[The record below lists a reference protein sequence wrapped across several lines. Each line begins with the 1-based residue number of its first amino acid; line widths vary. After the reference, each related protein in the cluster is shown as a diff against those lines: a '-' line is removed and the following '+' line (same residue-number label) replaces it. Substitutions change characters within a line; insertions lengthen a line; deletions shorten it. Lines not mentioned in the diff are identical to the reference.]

1 MSDTIKSE
9 SQHSVGQEQSAQ
21 HSEAHTEAQAG
32 SEHGVDAAAQHHA
45 SDAAHEHAANHG
57 GHHVDPN
64 SLPQEK
70 IFDHLLSELGDHHEL
85 SMAFQTAEVLPVI
98 VYDDQGLHFWKNP
111 EVMTEEGSYVMFHSE
126 AKETVRFNGQPV
138 KANKGQVILV
148 DGKPQTASFDFSIT
162 NLVVY
167 EWTAIVIM
175 FFVVWTSSRRYKK
188 APMAAPKGL
197 QNAFEMLVLYL
208 RDEVIRPNIG
218 TKRVTNQL
226 MPYFLTVFF
235 FIFILNYIGLLP
247 GMHAATGAIGFT
259 AALALT
265 ALVVVNWVAIR
276 EGGIGSYLH
285 HLLGG
290 APIYLSPIMVPIE
303 IIGIFTKPFA
313 LTVRL
318 FANMTAG
325 HIVLLTLVGLIF
337 FCAKLWG
344 PAGGYG
350 ASVVAVGF
358 SVFVYFIEVLVCFL
372 QAYIFTML
380 TAVFTGLAIGDH
392 KSEDP
397 HAAHH

>member
-1 MSDTIKSE
+1 MSTTGSE
-9 SQHSVGQEQSAQ
+9 GASSQGSH
-21 HSEAHTEAQAG
+21 EAAGMAG
-32 SEHGVDAAAQHHA
+32 SA
-45 SDAAHEHAANHG
+45 EHAAAGATG
-57 GHHVDPN
+57 GHHAVDVN
-64 SLPQEK
+64 SLPREK
-70 IFDHLLSELGDHHEL
+70 VFDHLLSELGDHHEL
-85 SMAFQTAEVLPVI
+85 SMGFVTAEILPVI
-98 VYDDQGLHFWKNP
+98 VVDDAGVHAWSNP
-111 EVMTEEGSYVMFHSE
+111 HAMEHEGSYVMFHSE
-126 AKETVRFNGQPV
+126 EKALARFNGQPV
-138 KANKGQVILV
+138 KAQNGTAVLV
-148 DGKPQTASFDFSIT
+148 DGKPQTPKYDLSVT

-167 EWTAIVIM
+167 EWLAILVMVLVVIPAG
-175 FFVVWTSSRRYKK
+175 RRYKK
-188 APMAAPKGL
+188 SPASAPRGM
-197 QNAFEMLVLYL
+197 QNAFEMLVVYL

-218 TKRVTNQL
+218 TDRVTNGL
-226 MPYFLTVFF
+226 MPYFLALFF

-265 ALVVVNWVAIR
+265 ALFVVNITAMR
-276 EGGIGSYLH
+276 EAGVKAWFA

-290 APIYLSPIMVPIE
+290 APVYLSPIMVPIE
-303 IIGIFTKPFA
+303 FIGIFTKPFA

-337 FCAKLWG
+337 FCTKLWG

-350 ASVVAVGF
+350 TSVVSVGF
-358 SVFVYFIEVLVCFL
+358 SVFVYFIETLVCFL

-397 HAAHH
+397 HGAHH

>member
-1 MSDTIKSE
+1 MSDTTQSE
-9 SQHSVGQEQSAQ
+9 AQQNTHAQASAQ
-21 HSEAHTEAQAG
+21 ESTSAPVVG
-32 SEHGVDAAAQHHA
+32 SEHGEAMHA
-45 SDAAHEHAANHG
+45 HHEHKAE
-57 GHHVDPN
+57 DPN
-64 SLPQEK
+64 AVPQER

-85 SMAFQTAEVLPVI
+85 SMAFVNAEVLPII
-98 VYDDQGLHFWKNP
+98 VYDENGLHAWKNP
-111 EVMTEEGSYVMFHSE
+111 EVMEEEGSYVMFHSE
-126 AKETVRFNGQPV
+126 SKETARFDKQPV
-138 KANKGQVILV
+138 KANHGEVILV

-167 EWTAIVIM
+167 EWLAIVIM
-175 FFVVWTSSRRYKK
+175 FFVAWKASRRYKK
-188 APMAAPKGL
+188 APLAAPKGL

-208 RDEVIRPNIG
+208 RDEVIRPNVG
-218 TKRVTNQL
+218 TSRVTNQL
-226 MPYFLTVFF
+226 MPYFLTIFF
-235 FIFILNYIGLLP
+235 FIFILNYIGLFP

-259 AALALT
+259 SALALT
-265 ALVVVNWVAIR
+265 ALIVINVVALREAGIR
-276 EGGIGSYLH
+276 AYLY

-290 APIYLSPIMVPIE
+290 APWYLGIIMIPIE
-303 IIGIFTKPFA
+303 VIGIFTKPFA

-358 SVFVYFIEVLVCFL
+358 SVFVYFIETLVCFL

-392 KSEDP
+392 KSENP
-397 HAAHH
+397 HGAHH